1 MSTDPEPDV
10 RLELA
15 IIAIFCVAVA
25 WAYLALQLIVRN
37 LSPATV
43 PPLRGFLFVVV

>member
-15 IIAIFCVAVA
+15 IIAIFCAAVA
-25 WAYLALQLIVRN
+25 WAFWLY
-37 LSPATV
+37 S
-43 PPLRGFLFVVV
+43 